1 MIRRRIPGAGDVYW
15 IDPNPVAG
23 REMRDRHRFVV
34 VTPKEINALG
44 VAMAVP
50 VTSGGAFARNMGL
63 TVPISGHETSGVAVC
78 NQIRSLDIE
87 ARERNGSARYI
98 ETLDTHTTRH
108 IVARV
113 VSVIDPD
120 EG

>member
-15 IDPNPVAG
+15 IDPNPIAG
-23 REMRDRHRFVV
+23 REMRDRHRFVII
-34 VTPKEINALG
+34 TQKEINAVG

-63 TVPISGHETSGVAVC
+63 TVAISGHDTVGVAVC
-78 NQIRSLDIE
+78 NQVRSFDIE
-87 ARERNGSARYI
+87 ARERNGSARYL
-98 ETLDTHTTRH
+98 ETLDAHTTAE

-120 EG
+120 G